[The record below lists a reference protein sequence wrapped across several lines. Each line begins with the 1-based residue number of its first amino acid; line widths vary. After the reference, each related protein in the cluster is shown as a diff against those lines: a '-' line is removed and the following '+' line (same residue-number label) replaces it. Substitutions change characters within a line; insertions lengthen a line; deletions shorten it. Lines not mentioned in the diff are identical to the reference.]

1 MVHQAMNK
9 GSAGIPALFN
19 DKNFR
24 DLLRTAQRRA
34 LTWEQFLDHP
44 LPAGLSA
51 YDCWR
56 TMESLGRCQGVHLF
70 EGFDGELVWYRRTY
84 ELEQLSLKLDQ
95 LGRPGSRLDRAIK
108 ESASEGLAHD
118 LWLRELQASFDRS
131 GATPSEILTSKDLSA
146 PETLEG
152 MEQIAANTIALDHN
166 LDEFVGRPL
175 DRSLLT
181 DLRERLTEGVSSA
194 ALSQKAES
202 FGIKQENELHSGP
215 SFDTALRALEYAQE
229 GESHDED
236 LPVLRALIVSET
248 LRLVRAGGL
257 VYAPLSSFLRRLIF
271 LKDGFDALAVLPF
284 SETYCAWKRGQFL
297 GDSPYSFDECRHTM
311 RHIVGDRSLLSTVGL
326 LCLERSANNAASLAD
341 KLAQA
346 QSALEKLCLEDGRI
360 NARQR
365 TILAKAFA
373 EPGHTFTVESH
384 RLVHGI
390 SYATSRRDLVSL
402 QEAGFL
408 DFKHQGKAHAYVAS
422 ESFLALR
429 TTYHA

>member
-1 MVHQAMNK
+1 MKKDPVE
-9 GSAGIPALFN
+9 IPTLIN

-34 LTWEQFLDHP
+34 LTWELFLEHP
-44 LPAGLSA
+44 LPTGLSA
-51 YDCWR
+51 YDCWHA
-56 TMESLGRCQGVHLF
+56 MESLGRCQGVHLF
-70 EGFDGELVWYRRTY
+70 EGFDDELVWYRRTY

-95 LGRPGSRLDRAIK
+95 LGRPGSHLDRAIK

-118 LWLRELQASFDRS
+118 LWLRELRASFDRS
-131 GATPSEILTSKDLSA
+131 GISLDEILATKDPTNGKALDG
-146 PETLEG
+146 LER
-152 MEQIAANTIALDHN
+152 IAANTITLDHE
-166 LDEFVGRPL
+166 LDEFAGRPL
-175 DRSLLT
+175 DRSLLAE
-181 DLRERLTEGVSSA
+181 LRERLIEGVSSGSLDEHA
-194 ALSQKAES
+194 
-202 FGIKQENELHSGP
+202 IKLGVDYGSKYQTDSA
-215 SFDTALRALEYAQE
+215 FDTALRALEYAQK
-229 GESHDED
+229 GEPHNED

-248 LRLVRAGGL
+248 LRLVRAGG
-257 VYAPLSSFLRRLIF
+257 VAYAPLSSFLRRLIF

-326 LCLERSANNAASLAD
+326 LCLERTANDAAALAD

-360 NARQR
+360 NPRQR

-390 SYATSRRDLVSL
+390 SYATSRRDLISL

-422 ESFLALR
+422 KSFLALR
-429 TTYHA
+429 ATYHV